1 MLKSTDNFCRQ
12 AVLYFIFIWFSV
24 MVFAPNLLV
33 LLASFLSR
41 DPVWMLRL
49 PLNLQNY
56 RALADA
62 DLLSVILKSLN
73 LAFFT
78 TLFCLIVAYP
88 FTYIIARFAKERR
101 GLFLMLIIVPFWTNS
116 LIRNYALISVLS
128 DDGIINGFL
137 MKCGV
142 ITSPLKLLHTDL
154 AVFIGMT
161 YTLLPFM
168 ILPLYTTL
176 TKLDQSLIEASC
188 DLGAGPV
195 QSFLRVTLPLS
206 TPGIISGVSMVF
218 LPAMTNYV
226 VLDMLYNSTYIMGSL
241 IGSYFSAYDW
251 NNGSMIALVL
261 LAIIC
266 IFTFFGNNADEDSQ
280 ARGGAML

>member
-1 MLKSTDNFCRQ
+1 MKMFFSRKQLGIPYAVFLILFVVAPLFVIIYYAFTNGSGQFTISNLTDFFTNPNTLGTLCYSFVLAFTTTCVCLLIAYPVAYILARSEWKAKSII
-12 AVLYFIFIWFSV
+12 LMIFITPMWINFTLRITALKEILTL
-24 MVFAPNLLV
+24 FEKNL
-33 LLASFLSR
+33 AYFPFL
-41 DPVWMLRL
+41 
-49 PLNLQNY
+49 N
-56 RALADA
+56 
-62 DLLSVILKSLN
+62 SVI
-73 LAFFT
+73 
-78 TLFCLIVAYP
+78 
-88 FTYIIARFAKERR
+88 
-101 GLFLMLIIVPFWTNS
+101 
-116 LIRNYALISVLS
+116 
-128 DDGIINGFL
+128 
-137 MKCGV
+137 
-142 ITSPLKLLHTDL
+142 
-154 AVFIGMT
+154 GMS
-161 YTLLPFM
+161 YDFLPFM